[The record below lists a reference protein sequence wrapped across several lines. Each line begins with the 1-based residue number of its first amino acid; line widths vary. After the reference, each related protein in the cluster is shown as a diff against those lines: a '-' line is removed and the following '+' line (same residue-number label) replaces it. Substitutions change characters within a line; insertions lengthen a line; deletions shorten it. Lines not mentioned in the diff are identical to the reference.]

1 MKNRNKIIKSFV
13 YVIKDENGIH
23 ARPAGLLAE
32 EAKKYESKIIIKS
45 NGKSTDATK
54 LMEMMTLDVKCN
66 DTVEVEVTGADEVR
80 VHAKMESFFE
90 AEL

>member
-1 MKNRNKIIKSFV
+1 MMKSFV

-23 ARPAGLLAE
+23 ARPAGLLVV
-32 EAKKYESKIIIKS
+32 EAKKYESKIIIKG

-54 LMEMMTLDVKCN
+54 LMEMMTMDVKCN
-66 DTVEVEVTGADEVR
+66 DTVEVQVTGADEAFVC
-80 VHAKMESFFE
+80 AKMERFFE